1 MPNNLEGVVKIGG
14 LVDWWGLQW
23 VAPGTIG
30 GLLDW
35 WAGFI
40 FKKLEGS
47 VWKSIPLAL
56 LWSIWKCMNDCVF
69 RFATTVGFV
78 V

>member
-14 LVDWWGLQW
+14 LVGLAMGCSW
-23 VAPGTIG
+23 DNW